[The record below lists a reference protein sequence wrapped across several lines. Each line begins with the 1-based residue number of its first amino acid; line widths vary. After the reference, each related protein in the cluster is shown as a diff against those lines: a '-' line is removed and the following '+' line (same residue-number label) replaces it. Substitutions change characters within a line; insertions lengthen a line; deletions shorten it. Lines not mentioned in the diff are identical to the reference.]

1 MRDSDLVGAPKYA
14 LDIWW
19 KIEKNPLELRSETS
33 LTINH
38 YMRINEKLKVKLFL
52 YIERQLLF

>member
-19 KIEKNPLELRSETS
+19 KTEKNPLKLRSETS

-52 YIERQLLF
+52 NIERQLLF